1 MENFTQDC
9 EETLEVNQYINQI
22 EALEASPDEL
32 QQAIQRVKDD
42 LAVLCKAIVDALGPV
57 VQQIYTSIADFPD
70 FSKDFM
76 LAMNQDL
83 VVRAWLENKAPS
95 RWRHL
100 ALNSKK
106 RRVRKKYMD
115 RARRLI

>member
-1 MENFTQDC
+1 MEEQENRFLKAELIQ
-9 EETLEVNQYINQI
+9 EQ
-22 EALEASPDEL
+22 PDEL

-42 LAVLCKAIVDALGPV
+42 LAVLCKAIAEALAPI
-57 VQQIYTSIADFPD
+57 VQHIITSIADAAKFVG
-70 FSKDFM
+70 
-76 LAMNQDL
+76 QDL

-115 RARRLI
+115 RARRLISCQFPH

>member
-1 MENFTQDC
+1 MEEQ
-9 EETLEVNQYINQI
+9 ETRFLKAELIQEQ
-22 EALEASPDEL
+22 PDEL

-42 LAVLCKAIVDALGPV
+42 LAVLCKAIAEALAPI
-57 VQQIYTSIADFPD
+57 VQHIITSIADAAKFVG
-70 FSKDFM
+70 
-76 LAMNQDL
+76 QDL

-115 RARRLI
+115 RARRLISCQFPH

>member
-1 MENFTQDC
+1 MKEQENRFLKAELIQ
-9 EETLEVNQYINQI
+9 EQ
-22 EALEASPDEL
+22 PDEL

-42 LAVLCKAIVDALGPV
+42 LAVLCKAIVDALAPI
-57 VQQIYTSIADFPD
+57 VQHIITSIADAAKFVG
-70 FSKDFM
+70 
-76 LAMNQDL
+76 LAMNHDL
-83 VVRAWLENKAPS
+83 VVRAWLENKAPP

-115 RARRLI
+115 RARRLISCQFPH

>member
-1 MENFTQDC
+1 MEEQENRFLKAELIQG
-9 EETLEVNQYINQI
+9 Q
-22 EALEASPDEL
+22 PDEL
-32 QQAIQRVKDD
+32 QQAIDD
-42 LAVLCKAIVDALGPV
+42 LAVLCKAIVDALGPI
-57 VQQIYTSIADFPD
+57 VQHIITSIADAAKF
-70 FSKDFM
+70 
-76 LAMNQDL
+76 

-115 RARRLI
+115 RARRLIPCQFPH

>member
-1 MENFTQDC
+1 MKEQENRF
-9 EETLEVNQYINQI
+9 LKAEVLQEQ
-22 EALEASPDEL
+22 PDEL
-32 QQAIQRVKDD
+32 QQAIQRVNDD
-42 LAVLCKAIVDALGPV
+42 LAVLCKAIVDALAPI
-57 VQQIYTSIADFPD
+57 VQHIITSIADAAKFVG
-70 FSKDFM
+70 
-76 LAMNQDL
+76 QDL

-115 RARRLI
+115 RARRLISCKFPH

>member
-42 LAVLCKAIVDALGPV
+42 LAVLCKAIVDALGPI
-57 VQQIYTSIADFPD
+57 VQHIITSIADAAKFVG
-70 FSKDFM
+70 
-76 LAMNQDL
+76 QDL

-100 ALNSKK
+100 ALTDEELDEVYQLFME
-106 RRVRKKYMD
+106 RFFQD
-115 RARRLI
+115 DDEA

>member
-1 MENFTQDC
+1 MEEQENRFLKAELIQG
-9 EETLEVNQYINQI
+9 Q
-22 EALEASPDEL
+22 PDEL

-42 LAVLCKAIVDALGPV
+42 LAVLCKAIVDALGPI
-57 VQQIYTSIADFPD
+57 VQHIITSIADAAKFVG
-70 FSKDFM
+70 
-76 LAMNQDL
+76 QDL

-115 RARRLI
+115 RARRLISCQFPH

>member
-1 MENFTQDC
+1 MEEQENRFLKAELIQG
-9 EETLEVNQYINQI
+9 Q
-22 EALEASPDEL
+22 PDEL

-42 LAVLCKAIVDALGPV
+42 LAVLCKAIAEALAPI
-57 VQQIYTSIADFPD
+57 VQHIITSIADAAKFVG
-70 FSKDFM
+70 
-76 LAMNQDL
+76 QDL

-115 RARRLI
+115 RARRLISCQFPH

>member
-1 MENFTQDC
+1 MEEQENRFLKAELIQ
-9 EETLEVNQYINQI
+9 EQ
-22 EALEASPDEL
+22 PDEL

-42 LAVLCKAIVDALGPV
+42 LAVLCKAIAEALAPI
-57 VQQIYTSIADFPD
+57 VQHIITSIADAAKFVG
-70 FSKDFM
+70 
-76 LAMNQDL
+76 QDL

-115 RARRLI
+115 RARRLISGQFPH

>member
-1 MENFTQDC
+1 MKEQENRFLKAELIQ
-9 EETLEVNQYINQI
+9 EQ
-22 EALEASPDEL
+22 PDEL

-42 LAVLCKAIVDALGPV
+42 LAVLCKAIAEALAPI
-57 VQQIYTSIADFPD
+57 VQHIITSIADAAKFVG
-70 FSKDFM
+70 
-76 LAMNQDL
+76 QDL

-115 RARRLI
+115 RARRLISCQFPH

>member
-1 MENFTQDC
+1 MEEQENRFQKA
-9 EETLEVNQYINQI
+9 EVLQEQ
-22 EALEASPDEL
+22 PDEL

-57 VQQIYTSIADFPD
+57 VQQICTSIADFLD
-70 FSKDFM
+70 VSKDFM

-115 RARRLI
+115 RARRLIPCQFPH

>member
-1 MENFTQDC
+1 MEEQENRFLKAELIQG
-9 EETLEVNQYINQI
+9 Q
-22 EALEASPDEL
+22 PDEL

-42 LAVLCKAIVDALGPV
+42 LAVLCKAIAEALAPI
-57 VQQIYTSIADFPD
+57 VQHIITSIADAAKFVG
-70 FSKDFM
+70 
-76 LAMNQDL
+76 QDL

-115 RARRLI
+115 RARRLIPCQFPH

>member
-42 LAVLCKAIVDALGPV
+42 LAVLCKAIVDALGPI
-57 VQQIYTSIADFPD
+57 VQHIITSIADAAKFVG
-70 FSKDFM
+70 
-76 LAMNQDL
+76 QDL

-115 RARRLI
+115 RARRLISCQFPH

>member
-1 MENFTQDC
+1 MEEQENRFLKAELIQ
-9 EETLEVNQYINQI
+9 EQ
-22 EALEASPDEL
+22 PDEL

-42 LAVLCKAIVDALGPV
+42 LAVLCKAIAEALAPI
-57 VQQIYTSIADFPD
+57 VQHIITSIADAAKFVG
-70 FSKDFM
+70 
-76 LAMNQDL
+76 QDL
-83 VVRAWLENKAPS
+83 VVLAWLENKAPS

-115 RARRLI
+115 RARRLISCQFPH

>member
-42 LAVLCKAIVDALGPV
+42 LAVLCKAIAEALAPI
-57 VQQIYTSIADFPD
+57 VQHIITSIADAAKFVG
-70 FSKDFM
+70 
-76 LAMNQDL
+76 QDL

-115 RARRLI
+115 RARRLIPCQFPH

>member
-1 MENFTQDC
+1 MKEQENRF
-9 EETLEVNQYINQI
+9 LKAEVLQEQ
-22 EALEASPDEL
+22 PDEL

-42 LAVLCKAIVDALGPV
+42 LAVLCKAIAEALAPI
-57 VQQIYTSIADFPD
+57 VQHIITSIADAAKFVG
-70 FSKDFM
+70 
-76 LAMNQDL
+76 QDL

-115 RARRLI
+115 RARRLISCQFPH